1 LATEGPEVTDVFPPG
16 KTSVGLKEI
25 HGNPGGGDFFAVI
38 HILWVLCAL
47 CGKSILIFE
56 IIHGR

>member
-25 HGNPGGGDFFAVI
+25 HGNPGGAIFLQLF
-38 HILWVLCAL
+38 ILWVLCAL